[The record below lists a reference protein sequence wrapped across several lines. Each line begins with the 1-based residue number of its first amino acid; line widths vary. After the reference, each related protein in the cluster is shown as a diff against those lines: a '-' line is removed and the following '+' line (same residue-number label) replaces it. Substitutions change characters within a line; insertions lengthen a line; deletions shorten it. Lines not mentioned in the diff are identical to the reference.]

1 MYLAPLNYNRF
12 FERVFRETQI
22 VKQFLED
29 LLGVKITS
37 IEPLPRKHQIT
48 DDAALVEFDYRCKI
62 NGEFV
67 IFDMQQWYKGDVVKR
82 FYLYFCNNT
91 SLQLENL
98 KPVAIPMPNGKTYKT
113 KSYDQVEP
121 TTTIVWMVDDN
132 LNFTDDIIS
141 YSMFPEVASAFLHD
155 DDLWKEKNIE
165 VLLRRRAEVL
175 KVMDNKHKNLDFLS
189 TNRLIFMFQPNIL
202 RNLQEDKA
210 YFPWVEFAARTRNP
224 NNTAD
229 DFKKYSKN
237 PIFIQVMEKLKT
249 TVLTHD
255 DFEYVTDFEAYA
267 IGVQNYNDSV
277 RRQVMR
283 DVQEE
288 IEEIVKN
295 AEQVRQ
301 RIEQDKQRAEQDKQR
316 AEQDKQRAEQAFLNK
331 QSRLIEKLFIKGDSV
346 EVIAELLEIDAT
358 IVQSYV
364 NQLNTFN

>member
-1 MYLAPLNYNRF
+1 
-12 FERVFRETQI
+12 
-22 VKQFLED
+22 
-29 LLGVKITS
+29 
-37 IEPLPRKHQIT
+37 
-48 DDAALVEFDYRCKI
+48 
-62 NGEFV
+62 
-67 IFDMQQWYKGDVVKR
+67 
-82 FYLYFCNNT
+82 
-91 SLQLENL
+91 
-98 KPVAIPMPNGKTYKT
+98 
-113 KSYDQVEP
+113 
-121 TTTIVWMVDDN
+121 
-132 LNFTDDIIS
+132 
-141 YSMFPEVASAFLHD
+141 
-155 DDLWKEKNIE
+155 
-165 VLLRRRAEVL
+165 
-175 KVMDNKHKNLDFLS
+175 MDNKHKNLDFLS

-283 DVQEE
+283 DVKEE

-295 AEQVRQ
+295 
-301 RIEQDKQRAEQDKQR
+301 AEQDKQR

-358 IVQSYV
+358 TVQSYV